1 MEMYFDSLI
10 HSKIAPTLTLTDRK
24 LDLVS
29 IKVVVRRHQCKTVTN
44 TFYKVIA
51 LPS

>member
-29 IKVVVRRHQCKTVTN
+29 IKAASCEDTN
-44 TFYKVIA
+44 A
-51 LPS
+51 RQ

>member
-1 MEMYFDSLI
+1 MDMYFDLFI
-10 HSKIAPTLTLTDRK
+10 HLQIAPTLTLTDPK

-29 IKVVVRRHQCKTVTN
+29 IKVVVRRHQCKTVTD